1 MKKLIF
7 VILLASSLLLSG
19 CYDIGFGHNNNKHH
33 GGDSSQTY
41 ELQADGSW
49 KGTEDGTI
57 LKGTNAAYIAEL
69 DKAPAAGG
77 QPSNVTAISNNYEYS
92 NTSGTAKMVII
103 RTTGGNLTINAP
115 LDTVLHYGEAGT
127 VNVIAV
133 AGSSYDGYAAITQK
147 LVAKAG
153 HIKFFDVIAA
163 AIPLIEV
170 PADATGAVAI
180 DIPEDVVVEAVTV
193 ASAQATSIKIEGSVN
208 TVTDTG
214 AGATT
219 VEVAATGIVDK
230 TDGVTATGDGYV
242 ADNNGT
248 GEMGENPDDFTS
260 SPWKIYTPKGLAE
273 VATKVNSGTTGN
285 VQLQRSISIS
295 GSEWT
300 PIGSK
305 SANKPFTGTFDG
317 NGMTISGLTISSG
330 NDVGL
335 FGYTSGATIKDLSL
349 SGASITGNKDVA
361 VVVGNAAGTL
371 TMNGVTVDNLSTVSS
386 TEKAAGI
393 VGVTGGNTTVT
404 MNSCVNAAT
413 VSGDQRISGF
423 ISQSH
428 LGDVIQFVNCQNNG
442 TISLNKSGDY
452 LTGKYGV
459 AAGFISHSNNAT
471 ISYSGCS
478 NSGTINA
485 PLAADYHTYV
495 NSSLKYNGSN
505 AWAYDG
511 NIGGVSIAQSLKME
525 GVKATASSKALFN
538 KIEEICGLANSF
550 DGKFYNT
557 STAYAVYFSGQRSI
571 SHGVPS
577 LVSKITA
584 SDWNS
589 RTYADSDGIEEDST
603 DPFSI
608 VLQSDLTW
616 TAVYDFGTCID
627 LTVDLNGH
635 TLTANEG
642 VISSPGGGT
651 KIHFKNGTLNKA
663 GGVSSIFNNFQQSNI
678 SYSNVTKNF

>member
-1 MKKLIF
+1 MLIAF
-7 VILLASSLLLSG
+7 AMVLVG
-19 CYDIGFGHNNNKHH
+19 CEDIGFGHNNNGHH
-33 GGDSSQTY
+33 GGDNLSQAY

-49 KGTEDGTI
+49 KGTVDGTI

-69 DKAPAAGG
+69 DKAPSAGG
-77 QPSNVTAISNNYEYS
+77 QPSNVKSISSNYEYT
-92 NTSGTAKMVII
+92 NTSGAAKMVII

-133 AGSSYDGYAAITQK
+133 ASSSYDGYAAITQK

-153 HIKFFDVIAA
+153 HIKLFDIIAA

-170 PADATGAVAI
+170 PADATGAVAV

-214 AGATT
+214 AGTTT
-219 VEVAATGIVDK
+219 VEVKETGIVDK

-242 ADNNGT
+242 ADNNGG
-248 GEMGENPDDFTS
+248 GEMGTSPDDFSS

-273 VATKVNSGTTGN
+273 VATRVNSGTTGD

-305 SANKPFTGTFDG
+305 SADKPFTGTFDG

-404 MNSCVNAAT
+404 MNSCVNAAA

-471 ISYSGCS
+471 ISYNGCS

-485 PLAADYHTYV
+485 PLAADYHTFV
-495 NSSLKYNGSN
+495 NSGIKYNGSN
-505 AWAYDG
+505 SWTCSDP
-511 NIGGVSIAQSLKME
+511 NGGISLKNTIKMVGIKE
-525 GVKATASSKALFN
+525 TASSKAYFN
-538 KIEEICGLANSF
+538 KIEAERGLTSAF
-550 DGKFYNT
+550 DGMFYNT
-557 STAYAVYFSGQRSI
+557 GTAYAVYFYGN
-571 SHGVPS
+571 HGYEYTDAQI
-577 LVSKITA
+577 LASKITA

-589 RTYADSDGIEEDST
+589 RTYADSDEIEEDST
-603 DPFSI
+603 NPYSI

-616 TAVYDFGTCID
+616 TAVYDFGTCVD